1 MFGIPMGTTCALPHT
16 DLSLHSYE
24 ADFLQGFLKNKNIKL
39 THTFNSNFRYIYDV
53 LSLNNSRFGD
63 YICIACIQEVKYIT
77 DTNKSA
83 SFLDLHLAIDNRGR
97 SKTKLRQT

>member
-1 MFGIPMGTTCALPHT
+1 MGTTCALLHA
-16 DLSLHSYE
+16 DMSLHSYE

-63 YICIACIQEVKYIT
+63 YICIASIQEVNYIT
-77 DTNKSA
+77 DTKQSG
-83 SFLDLHLAIDNRGR
+83 SFLDFHLAIDNKGR